1 MTESS
6 SPAMFAEDDFFQI
19 SALQHYVYCP
29 RQCALI
35 HVEDVWKENVFTVRG
50 DILHEKVDT
59 DTYES
64 RGTIKTVRG
73 LKIHSFRLGISGRC
87 DVVEFLRQTG
97 PAKRDPAIFK
107 WQTMREMSVAAVG
120 QSFLIVPVEFKAGKP
135 KDDISD
141 KVQLCAQALCLEE
154 MLNTSVKHGAFFYAK
169 IRRRVQVEIDEDLR
183 KQTEEIIS
191 SVREIMINKRTPAAD
206 YSAKCRNCSL
216 EPVCLPKAMSDRK
229 LKMYLKNLYEKT
241 P

>member
-1 MTESS
+1 
-6 SPAMFAEDDFFQI
+6 MFTEDDFIQL

-35 HVEDVWKENVFTVRG
+35 HVEDVWQENVYTVRG

-64 RGTIKTVRG
+64 RGTLKTVRG

-87 DVVEFLRQTG
+87 DVVEFRRASDG
-97 PAKRDPAIFK
+97 ADEP
-107 WQTMREMSVAAVG
+107 M
-120 QSFLIVPVEFKAGKP
+120 PVEFKSGEP

-154 MLNTSVKHGAFFYAK
+154 MLNASVKHGAFFYGK
-169 IRRRVQVEIDEDLR
+169 IRRRVQVEIDEELR
-183 KQTEEIIS
+183 KQTEEIIA
-191 SVREIMINKRTPAAD
+191 SVRELITSKSTPGAEYA
-206 YSAKCRNCSL
+206 AKCRNCSL
-216 EPVCLPKAMSDRK
+216 EPVCMPKAMNDRK
-229 LKMYLKNLYEKT
+229 LKLYLKNLYLK
-241 P
+241 